1 MKKFL
6 KKFKIVNSFYEIYIG
21 ISEFLFKIL
30 SKVVSFFSNSKI
42 VRRLV
47 FNLLP
52 INKDFYLDTIYGN
65 FILNTNSRIISKKS
79 YYSKTPYSSK
89 SLIKVFKILEKENID
104 IDIFV
109 DVGANVGTTS
119 IASAYLNSNL
129 DVLCIEGNSSNYSYL
144 VKNIK
149 LNNLENKVTAI
160 NSLVGESDN
169 QRYFVEFVEEK
180 GCSKV
185 FNDLDE
191 LKRYQKK
198 YKFNIKD
205 SNLVTTVS
213 LVSLLKNN
221 LDKNLFIW
229 LDLEGIDLEIIY
241 GRLTEYL
248 FPIYFEFN
256 PSFYKF
262 KYKNLDKYISKV
274 EQYIIDC
281 GYSFYYAEGFS
292 FEKKE
297 ITPGFLNQITKKIGL
312 NKGSEN
318 ILII

>member
-1 MKKFL
+1 MFYKKFKFLPKILPNKKIFYKTNTDDISNFLKQFLTSKKNIYRCYQSPPEKMVDIFNFRKKILTIPIPWFVLYIILKSFEILKFNIGFRSDSILSIWGKSGVNEKFL
-6 KKFKIVNSFYEIYIG
+6 KKFKIVNFFYEIYIG
-21 ISEFLFKIL
+21 ISEYFFNIL

-52 INKDFYLDTIYGN
+52 RNKDFYLDTTYGN

-79 YYSKTPYSSK
+79 YYSKTPYFSK

-119 IASAYLNSNL
+119 IASANLNSNL

-144 VKNIK
+144 EKNIK
-149 LNNLENKVTAI
+149 LNNLENRVTAI

-191 LKRYQKK
+191 LKDIKK
-198 YKFNIKD
+198 NI
-205 SNLVTTVS
+205 NL
-213 LVSLLKNN
+213 
-221 LDKNLFIW
+221 I
-229 LDLEGIDLEIIY
+229 
-241 GRLTEYL
+241 
-248 FPIYFEFN
+248 
-256 PSFYKF
+256 
-262 KYKNLDKYISKV
+262 
-274 EQYIIDC
+274 
-281 GYSFYYAEGFS
+281 
-292 FEKKE
+292 
-297 ITPGFLNQITKKIGL
+297 
-312 NKGSEN
+312 
-318 ILII
+318 